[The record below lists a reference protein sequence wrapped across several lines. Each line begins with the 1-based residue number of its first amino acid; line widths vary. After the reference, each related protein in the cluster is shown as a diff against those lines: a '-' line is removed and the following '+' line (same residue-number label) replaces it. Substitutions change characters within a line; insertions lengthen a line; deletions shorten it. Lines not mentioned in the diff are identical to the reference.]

1 MITTARARIPLNTLA
16 IPFGLSGL
24 AEVWTEA
31 SSDLG
36 WPPGIADA
44 LWAVAAI
51 AWVWLIVA
59 HVVRGSRSGSSLGS
73 QLRHP
78 AQGPIGALTA
88 IVGMLLG
95 ATLYRLLPVAGIVLV
110 IASIA
115 AAAIFAG
122 WLLSFWLSGS
132 LEVDSVHGG
141 YFLPT
146 VAAGLIAA
154 TTAAQ
159 VGLTSLAVGA
169 FAVGILF
176 WVVIFVALLA
186 RFATRPA
193 LPDALTP
200 TLAIIVAPPA
210 VAGTAWFAIDGAQ
223 PGSVEYALATITV
236 VLVLMQVFLI
246 PRYRVLP
253 FSLGFWS
260 FTFSFAAV
268 SGYAIEWLFLL
279 RPFGWQ
285 VLAVAIL
292 AGITVLIGT
301 IGFKSI
307 RLALASGHHGVQPR
321 LHRTTASSS
330 PQYPIELTGPK
341 PEATVTD
348 IGTAELA
355 GGSINSQSPRH
366 TPKRHYS
373 KVGSQK

>member
-1 MITTARARIPLNTLA
+1 MRTIHQQGRIPLNTLA

-31 SSDLG
+31 SSDLR

-59 HVVRGSRSGSSLGS
+59 HVVRGARSGSSLGS

-78 AQGPIGALTA
+78 AQGPIGALAA

-95 ATLYRLLPVAGIVLV
+95 ATLYRFLPVAGIVLV
-110 IASIA
+110 IASIS

-122 WLLSFWLSGS
+122 WLLSFWLSGT

-154 TTAAQ
+154 TAAAD

-200 TLAIIVAPPA
+200 TLAIMVAPPA
-210 VAGTAWFAIDGAQ
+210 VAGTAWFAIDGGQ
-223 PGSVEYALATITV
+223 PGGVEYALAAVTV

-246 PRYRVLP
+246 PRYRVLA

-268 SGYAIEWLFLL
+268 SGYAIEWLYLL

-285 VLAVAIL
+285 VLAAAIL
-292 AGITVLIGT
+292 AGITVLIGI

-307 RLALASGHHGVQPR
+307 RLALVSRHPALESHFH
-321 LHRTTASSS
+321 
-330 PQYPIELTGPK
+330 
-341 PEATVTD
+341 
-348 IGTAELA
+348 
-355 GGSINSQSPRH
+355 SQSPHH
-366 TPKRHYS
+366 TPKRHTPLTCPDFPGRFLCIDHAARRAA
-373 KVGSQK
+373 V